1 MVALVGTG
9 LIQKIAEGGTMTNKS
24 EPYEPYKP
32 KGLPNINKYKGPY
45 EPKGFPKN
53 IRPEP
58 RVKLKD
64 RAGPY
69 NLNPK

>member
-1 MVALVGTG
+1 
-9 LIQKIAEGGTMTNKS
+9 MTKFNP
-24 EPYEPYKP
+24 EPFEPYKP

-53 IRPEP
+53 IRQEP

-69 NLNPK
+69 DLNPK